1 MILRVWVSAILCGAT
16 GCSTIVAPDRVT
28 VDAVADG
35 PNMEERSEMPDGGST
50 EAACYR
56 AVALPCYSDEEC
68 SRRFSAG
75 NGTSYSLCTHP
86 YPGSCVAA
94 DHCVDPN
101 KRRPACAGT
110 SLCVRPATLNSV
122 RCIAPPTRQVAF
134 RTAAA
139 STPLT
144 NSDRTP
150 RWCSRDRVDR
160 PRA

>member
-101 KRRPACAGT
+101 NASSCLCGNEPVCASSYSQFSALYCASDTPGG
-110 SLCVRPATLNSV
+110 LPHCRCVD
-122 RCIAPPTRQVAF
+122 APDQ
-134 RTAAA
+134 
-139 STPLT
+139 
-144 NSDRTP
+144 
-150 RWCSRDRVDR
+150 
-160 PRA
+160 